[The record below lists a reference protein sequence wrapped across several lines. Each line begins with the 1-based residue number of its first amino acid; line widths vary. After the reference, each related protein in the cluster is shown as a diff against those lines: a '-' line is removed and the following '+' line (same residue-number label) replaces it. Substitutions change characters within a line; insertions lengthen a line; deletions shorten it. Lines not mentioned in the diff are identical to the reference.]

1 MSCDPLPHPDQS
13 LCSDYRQLIAEI
25 DVAVSQLIERRF
37 VNLLHCRP
45 GCTSCCTAFRVLPL
59 EAALLRRAVSAAGG
73 DELVTDN
80 DDRCL
85 LLVNE
90 RCLVYEQ
97 RPIICRTQGLPNGYI
112 DETAGK
118 IEVSACP
125 LNFTD
130 DYQLVHEDLLFL
142 DRFNNRLA
150 ELNRRYCR
158 STGVDPQLRLPI
170 DLLAPTR

>member
-1 MSCDPLPHPDQS
+1 MSRDPLPQPDQS
-13 LCSDYRQLIAEI
+13 LCSDYRQLVAEI
-25 DVAVSQLIERRF
+25 DVAVGQLIDKRF

-45 GCTSCCTAFRVLPL
+45 GCASCCTAFRVLPL
-59 EAALLRRAVSAAGG
+59 EAALLRRAMSDREAIPAMVG
-73 DELVTDN
+73 DDHC
-80 DDRCL
+80 RL
-85 LLVNE
+85 LFEE

-97 RPIICRTQGLPNGYI
+97 RPIICRTQGLPNAYI

-125 LNFTD
+125 LNFAE

-142 DRFNNRLA
+142 DRFNSRLA

-158 STGVDPQLRLPI
+158 SAGIDPQLRLPI
-170 DLLAPTR
+170 NLLGPSR